1 MLEEADM
8 FIPVITWYIYVLKY
22 SMILLK
28 YVQLRF
34 LESDIYEIIGYLD
47 TVYLTWTYDN
57 C

>member
-47 TVYLTWTYDN
+47 TVYLT
-57 C
+57 